1 MTGRTS
7 VLIAGGGPVGMLL
20 AAELGL
26 WGVEAVVV
34 EPHPHT
40 QDTPRAGTLHARS
53 VQSLLRRGHLRL
65 RGRGSLEEERETSF
79 HFGGAPILRIATPT
93 AEGPPIHGQSQA
105 ALEQAFE
112 TRALELGAVVR
123 RGHRFSALRQ
133 DRGGVTATVEG
144 PDGPYELTADYLV
157 GCDGA
162 RSDVRRAAGFACT
175 THEATFAAIVGLVRL
190 RDPYAVPPGWTHTAE
205 GWLLANVNPAGHSRV
220 ITHDFRLPLPA
231 RGSRATLEELQGT
244 LSRIL
249 GRPVALGDPAYLD
262 RFSDFTRV
270 ADRYRT
276 GRVLLAGDAAHVHAP
291 LGGQGLNTGLQDAF
305 NLGWKLAL
313 VARGD
318 ADGRLLDSYDTERR
332 PVAEAVV
339 ANTRVQAAVM
349 RPGPENDHLREFTAR
364 MFRHPGVNREAA
376 DVISGQG
383 IAYGPGGAADPA
395 VGRFLPNLALR
406 TPHGPRTVAE
416 LLTPGRPLVLLRPEV
431 ADALEPVAAGWGERV
446 STLRVD
452 PEPDSAELRLG
463 TGAPVPW
470 SALVCRPDGYLVWR
484 ADRAAGD
491 AGAAGAS
498 TADGAGLREA
508 LEGWFGPLHD
518 RVEV

>member
-1 MTGRTS
+1 MIRQAS

-20 AAELGL
+20 AAELGAR
-26 WGVEAVVV
+26 GIGAVVV
-34 EPHPHT
+34 EPHPRT

-53 VQSLLRRGHLRL
+53 VQSLLRRGYLRL
-65 RGRGSLEEERETSF
+65 HGRGSLEEMQETSF
-79 HFGGAPILRIATPT
+79 HFGGSPILRIATPT

-105 ALEQAFE
+105 SLEQAFE
-112 TRALELGAVVR
+112 ARARELGAAIL
-123 RGHRFSALRQ
+123 RGHRFTGLRQ
-133 DRGGVTATVEG
+133 DPDGVTATIEG

-190 RDPYAVPPGWTHTAE
+190 RDPYSVPPGWTHTAE
-205 GWLLANVNPAGHSRV
+205 GWLLANVHPAGHSRI
-220 ITHDFRLPLPA
+220 ITHDFRLPLPE
-231 RGSRATLEELQGT
+231 RGSPATLEELQRT

-249 GRPVALGDPAYLD
+249 GRPVALADPTYLD

-270 ADRYRT
+270 ADRYRA

-313 VARGD
+313 VARGEAD
-318 ADGRLLDSYDTERR
+318 ARLLDTYDAERR

-383 IAYGPGGAADPA
+383 IAYPPEGATDPA

-406 TPHGPRTVAE
+406 TPDGVRTVVE

-431 ADALEPVAAGWGERV
+431 ADALEPVAARWGERV
-446 STLRVD
+446 AVLRVE

-463 TGAPVPW
+463 PGAPLPW
-470 SALVCRPDGYLVWR
+470 SALVCRPDGYLAWR
-484 ADRAAGD
+484 GVSKAN
-491 AGAAGAS
+491 
-498 TADGAGLREA
+498 TTGLREA
-508 LEGWFGPLHD
+508 LADWFGPVPE

>member
-1 MTGRTS
+1 MTQRTP

-20 AAELGL
+20 AAELGG
-26 WGVEAVVV
+26 WGVDVVVV

-53 VQSLLRRGHLRL
+53 VQSLLRRGYLRL
-65 RGRGSLEEERETSF
+65 RDRGSLETEQETSF
-79 HFGGAPILRIATPT
+79 HFGGEPILRIAAPT
-93 AEGPPIHGQSQA
+93 AEGPPIHGQPQA
-105 ALEQAFE
+105 ALEQVFE
-112 TRALELGAVVR
+112 MRARELGAEIR
-123 RGHRFSALRQ
+123 RGHRFTGLRQ
-133 DRGGVTATVEG
+133 DPDGVTASIEG
-144 PDGPYELTADYLV
+144 PEGPYELTAGHLV

-162 RSDVRRAAGFACT
+162 RSDVRRATGFTCT

-190 RDPYAVPPGWTHTAE
+190 RDPYAVPPGWTRTAE
-205 GWLLANVNPAGHSRV
+205 GWLLANVNPVGHSRI
-220 ITHDFRLPLPA
+220 ITHDFRLPLPE
-231 RGSRATLEELQGT
+231 RGSPATPEELQST
-244 LSRIL
+244 LSHIL
-249 GRPVALGDPAYLD
+249 GRPAALDDPAYLD

-270 ADRYRT
+270 ADHYRT

-291 LGGQGLNTGLQDAF
+291 LGGQGLNTGLQDAY

-313 VARGD
+313 VARGNAD
-318 ADGRLLDSYDTERR
+318 ARLLDTYDAERR

-364 MFRHPGVNREAA
+364 MFRHTGVNREAA

-383 IAYGPGGAADPA
+383 VSYTPEGTTDRV

-406 TPHGPRTVAE
+406 TPEGVRTVAE

-431 ADALEPVAAGWGERV
+431 ADALEPVTARWGERV

-452 PEPDSAELRLG
+452 PEPDSAELRLDM
-463 TGAPVPW
+463 GAPVPW
-470 SALVCRPDGYLVWR
+470 NVLVCRPDGYIAW
-484 ADRAAGD
+484 RAAGAVD
-491 AGAAGAS
+491 EK
-498 TADGAGLREA
+498 GLQGA
-508 LEGWFGPLHD
+508 LEGWFGPVRD